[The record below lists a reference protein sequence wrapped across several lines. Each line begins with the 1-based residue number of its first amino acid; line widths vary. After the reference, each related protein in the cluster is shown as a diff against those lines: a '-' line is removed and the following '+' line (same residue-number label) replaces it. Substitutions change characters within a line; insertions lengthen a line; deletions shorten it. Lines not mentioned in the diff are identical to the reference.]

1 MPTEVSLAAPARS
14 ASRLRSGVMLLA
26 LASYLMSMFHRVAPA
41 AIAGD
46 LASAFDASAASLGV
60 LAATYF
66 YVYTLLQVPVGVLA
80 DTLGPRRLLTLG
92 GLVAGAGSLLF
103 GLAPGFAWALAGRTL
118 VGLGVSVAFIA
129 MLKLIA
135 VWYEENRFATLVGAM
150 MFLGNVGTMTAGT
163 PLAWAAQGMGWR
175 AVFVVIGVLSLLIGV
190 LSWFL
195 VQDRPAALRHTPSDR
210 PAAGSGRVAAIDRGA
225 WLDGLRVVLRNR
237 ATWPGFFVNV
247 GIAGSFF
254 AFAGLWAM
262 PYFMQ
267 VHGMTRVVASHH
279 LTVYFGGFALGCLV
293 VGPLSDRIGRRRPL
307 MIGGATLH
315 ALGWWVWLANG
326 ALPPA
331 ATYALCL
338 AMGVVTASLTL
349 SWACA
354 KEVNPPALS
363 GMATSVV
370 NVGVFL
376 GPSVLQP
383 LVGWV
388 MDRGWQGAMA
398 GGARLYSAA
407 DFRSGLLLMAGC
419 AALGAVCT
427 LFVRETGGRNVWRG

>member
-1 MPTEVSLAAPARS
+1 MLDPMSDTAHPPARPPAS
-14 ASRLRSGVMLLA
+14 ARLRSVVMLLA
-26 LASYLMSMFHRVAPA
+26 LCSYLMSMFHRVAPA
-41 AIAGD
+41 VIAGD
-46 LASAFDASAASLGV
+46 LAAAFQASAASLGV

-66 YVYTLLQVPVGVLA
+66 YVYTLLQIPVGVLA

-103 GLAPGFAWALAGRTL
+103 GLAPGFAWALLGRTL
-118 VGLGVSVAFIA
+118 VGVGVSVAFIA

-135 VWYEENRFATLVGAM
+135 VWYAENRFATLVGAM

-175 AVFVVIGVLSLLIGV
+175 AVFVAIGVMSLAIGV

-195 VQDRPAALRHTPSDR
+195 VQDRPDPPEGA
-210 PAAGSGRVAAIDRGA
+210 PAARSASGTPARSGWRQ
-225 WLDGLRVVLRNR
+225 GLRVVLANR

-267 VHGMTRVVASHH
+267 VHGMSRVLASHH

-293 VGPLSDRIGRRRPL
+293 VGPLSDRLGRRRPL
-307 MIGGATLH
+307 MIAGATLH
-315 ALGWWVWLANG
+315 ALGWWIWISSEALA
-326 ALPPA
+326 PA
-331 ATYALCL
+331 ASFALCL
-338 AMGVVTASLTL
+338 ALGMVTASLTL

-354 KEVNPPALS
+354 KEVNPPAFS

-376 GPSVLQP
+376 GPSILQP

-388 MDRGWQGAMA
+388 MDRGWQGTMA

-407 DFRSGLLLMAGC
+407 NYRNGLLLMAAC
-419 AALGAVCT
+419 AALGALAT